1 MELDA
6 YIRSNEE
13 TPATLTPICLEEIR
27 EVEASIAVV
36 DGKVQ
41 TLPATLRPLM
51 GEQSSLNSRKSALK
65 SLFLP
70 IRKLP
75 NEILAVVFRNT
86 IRRPA
91 VMGKED
97 CRTLIS
103 VRCVCKRWDGIITST
118 PTFWRNLEIKRFD
131 QRFRT
136 AELVNSLETW
146 FARAGAGAPLRL
158 SLGAIDHPSDGE
170 SSHRFT
176 RFVTSNSWNW
186 HEIYL
191 NLDVDTLLRI
201 INNITLQGG
210 KPCRSL
216 KRLALNIFPDDD
228 KDIDLGILQS
238 LTHLN
243 LSFAIDTKI
252 EQEPELDPA
261 RIELARFT
269 HTSVETL
276 SLTDLIICSHD
287 WLPRLLNP
295 ENFPALR
302 HLELAD
308 ISIESDAAR
317 SFVRKPPTILHVE
330 TLVIR
335 GNTTSFTLIYLT
347 LPSLK
352 SLQFIAI
359 SDPYSITNTIGAS
372 GMLVDFIQRSKLQLE
387 AISLEK
393 ANLEPQINARIVGSM
408 QTCQTLQV
416 PSLDFI
422 NFLKKSACT
431 LLALNTIICAN
442 PIFDIVHGREQRG
455 LPDEL
460 IDRLYTW
467 PSTHT
472 LTIVSPDPKPDAT
485 QSDGEASMGLERL
498 IKEGRVEFVQ
508 SVDEVNYDLRIIPP
522 YNVEGPFYM
531 PVND

>member
-6 YIRSNEE
+6 YIRSMKE
-13 TPATLTPICLEEIR
+13 TPATLTPICPGG
-27 EVEASIAVV
+27 
-36 DGKVQ
+36 D
-41 TLPATLRPLM
+41 
-51 GEQSSLNSRKSALK
+51 SR
-65 SLFLP
+65 
-70 IRKLP
+70 R
-75 NEILAVVFRNT
+75 ILAVVFRNT

-118 PTFWRNLEIKRFD
+118 PTFWR
-131 QRFRT
+131 RT
-136 AELVNSLETW
+136 LKSN
-146 FARAGAGAPLRL
+146 GAGAPLRL

-176 RFVTSNSWNW
+176 RF
-186 HEIYL
+186 
-191 NLDVDTLLRI
+191 
-201 INNITLQGG
+201 GG

-261 RIELARFT
+261 P
-269 HTSVETL
+269 
-276 SLTDLIICSHD
+276 HD

-295 ENFPALR
+295 GNFPALR
-302 HLELAD
+302 HLELVDVD
-308 ISIESDAAR
+308 IQDEAEM
-317 SFVRKPPTILHVE
+317 SFLHTPPTTLHMS
-330 TLVIR
+330 TFALK
-335 GNTTSFTLIYLT
+335 YLS

-352 SLQFIAI
+352 SLQLIAI
-359 SDPYSITNTIGAS
+359 LDPYLITNTIGAS
-372 GMLVDFIQRSKLQLE
+372 VTLVANPTFHPQMNAMIVSRIQS
-387 AISLEK
+387 
-393 ANLEPQINARIVGSM
+393 
-408 QTCQTLQV
+408 CQTLQIA
-416 PSLDFI
+416 SLDFI
-422 NFLKKSACT
+422 HLLEEPAWTS
-431 LLALNTIICAN
+431 LALKTIICTH
-442 PIFDIVHGREQRG
+442 PIFDIRG

-460 IDRLYTW
+460 VDCLYTW

-472 LTIVSPDPKPDAT
+472 LTIISPDPKPDST
-485 QSDGEASMGLERL
+485 QPDGMASVGLERL
-498 IKEGRVEFVQ
+498 IKEGRVE
-508 SVDEVNYDLRIIPP
+508 IIPP
-522 YNVEGPFYM
+522 YNVEGEFYM